1 MIDINSVMIL
11 DVLNYD
17 NWNTINDR
25 ATTIDLGSDKKFLH
39 NIKFVKKFYFEF
51 HTIKMLKIKLVRSCT
66 IFLNRDKID
75 SMREYLSSKEKK
87 KKGKKK
93 NIGVKEKYGELER
106 IEYKVGSSLDD
117 RER

>member
-39 NIKFVKKFYFEF
+39 NIKTKTEVS
-51 HTIKMLKIKLVRSCT
+51 IP
-66 IFLNRDKID
+66 
-75 SMREYLSSKEKK
+75 
-87 KKGKKK
+87 
-93 NIGVKEKYGELER
+93 
-106 IEYKVGSSLDD
+106 YK
-117 RER
+117 